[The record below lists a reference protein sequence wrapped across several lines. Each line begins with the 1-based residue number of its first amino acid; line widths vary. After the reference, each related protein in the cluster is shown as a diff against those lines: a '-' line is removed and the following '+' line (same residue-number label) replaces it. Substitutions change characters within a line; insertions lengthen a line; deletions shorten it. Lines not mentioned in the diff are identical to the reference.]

1 MFNVTFNNISVIS
14 WQSVLL
20 VEETGGAEKTTDLR
34 QVTDKLYHITLYT
47 SPWSGFELTT
57 SVLICTDCICSCK
70 SNYHTI
76 TPTAVQRK
84 CECPTDHWLIFPSLG
99 PAKRIGFEFI
109 SFSYEIFFTQQF
121 HVFNLKL
128 CTSTMYVSRLP
139 ERTVPGYSKCRIIA
153 AAWLD
158 TGGFW
163 NNTTNFSLHR
173 RQFIWKN
180 CVLVPGGFIKI

>member
-1 MFNVTFNNISVIS
+1 
-14 WQSVLL
+14 
-20 VEETGGAEKTTDLR
+20 VEETGGAEKTIDLK
-34 QVTDKLYHITLYT
+34 QVTDKLYHIMLYT

-76 TPTAVQRK
+76 TPTAAQRK
-84 CECPTDHWLIFPSLG
+84 CECHTDHWLIFPSLG
-99 PAKRIGFEFI
+99 PAKRIGFECI
-109 SFSYEIFFTQQF
+109 SFSYEICITQQF
-121 HVFNLKL
+121 HVSKLKL
-128 CTSTMYVSRLP
+128 CSSTMYVSHSSR
-139 ERTVPGYSKCRIIA
+139 YIKCRIIA

-158 TGGFW
+158 TGCFW

-180 CVLVPGGFIKI
+180 WAFVPGGFIKI

>member
-1 MFNVTFNNISVIS
+1 VFNVTFNNISVIS

-34 QVTDKLYHITLYT
+34 QVTDNLYHIRLYT

-57 SVLICTDCICSCK
+57 SVLICTDCIVSCK
-70 SNYHTI
+70 SIYHTI

-109 SFSYEIFFTQQF
+109 SNTQFFQI
-121 HVFNLKL
+121 NCRLWRLKFVVL
-128 CTSTMYVSRLP
+128 FQKPPVSSHAAAIILHLLYL
-139 ERTVPGYSKCRIIA
+139 EQCVPG
-153 AAWLD
+153 D
-158 TGGFW
+158 D
-163 NNTTNFSLHR
+163 
-173 RQFIWKN
+173 
-180 CVLVPGGFIKI
+180 